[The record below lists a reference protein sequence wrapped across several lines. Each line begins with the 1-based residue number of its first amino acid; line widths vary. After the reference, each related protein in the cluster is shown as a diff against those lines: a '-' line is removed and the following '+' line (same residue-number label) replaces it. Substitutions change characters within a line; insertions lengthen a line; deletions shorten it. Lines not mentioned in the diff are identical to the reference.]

1 MVPGLLPCF
10 MWPVPTCHGQGLPDF
25 NHEAHIFESAMYTG
39 FPALL
44 VGSEKAQW
52 VVIVCLSPNWE
63 A

>member
-1 MVPGLLPCF
+1 MSKFWTFSFEAISSYLTSNVRN
-10 MWPVPTCHGQGLPDF
+10 DF